1 MIVKRFNILKIFFLV
16 SIFTIISAKLY
27 SQDFSATVI
36 VNFEALPSE
45 ARDRLK
51 DFKMQVE
58 DYLNKSKFADD
69 LIKEECKILIT
80 LQFNF
85 RGTNGFDYY
94 DAQLLVSGQWLLE
107 DTADVI
113 PPTYITMFRYLDDKC
128 SFTYNRA
135 MPFIKNDVR
144 FDPFLSLVDYYAYI
158 ILGYN
163 EDSYIPKGGNKYY
176 QKALDIC
183 NKPMTDRKGWTE
195 QSSGKPSRADLVQEL
210 LNSRFED
217 FRTGYYE
224 YQNKGVDEIF
234 FTKTNKKPAFETA
247 LKALEKI
254 AAVKKKEVK
263 AYNID
268 YFFESKA
275 REIAQLFSYYGDKS
289 VYDKLVKIDQAH
301 QTIYEEFKAKSK

>member
-1 MIVKRFNILKIFFLV
+1 MTVNILKFLKIYFFI
-16 SIFTIISAKLY
+16 SIFLIIPEKLLP
-27 SQDFSATVI
+27 QDFSATVI

-58 DYLNKSKFADD
+58 DYLNRNKFADD

-80 LQFNF
+80 FQFNF
-85 RGTNGFDYY
+85 RGTNGFDNY

-113 PPTYITMFRYLDDKC
+113 PPTYITMFRYLDDRC

-144 FDPFLSLVDYYAYI
+144 FDSFLSLVDYYAYL

-195 QSSGKPSRADLVQEL
+195 GGSSKPSRADLIQEL

-217 FRTGYYE
+217 FRMGYYE
-224 YQNKGVDEIF
+224 YQNKGIDEIF
-234 FTKTNKKPAFETA
+234 FTKGNKKPAFDVA

-263 AYNID
+263 AFNID

-275 REIAQLFSYYGDKS
+275 REIAQIFSYYGDKS

>member
-1 MIVKRFNILKIFFLV
+1 MKIHFKIFLII
-16 SIFTIISAKLY
+16 SIFTVIFENAVA
-27 SQDFSATVI
+27 QDFSATVI

-51 DFKMQVE
+51 DFKQQVE
-58 DYLNKSKFADD
+58 DYLNKNKFADD

-85 RGTNGFDYY
+85 RGTNGFDNYE
-94 DAQLLVSGQWLLE
+94 AQLLAGGQWLLE

-135 MPFIKNDVR
+135 MPFIKNDVK
-144 FDPFLSLVDYYAYI
+144 FDPFLSLIDYYAYI

-176 QKALDIC
+176 QKAMDIC

-195 QSSGKPSRADLVQEL
+195 AGAGRPSRSELVQEL
-210 LNSRFED
+210 LNSRMED
-217 FRTGYYE
+217 FRIGYYE
-224 YQNKGVDEIF
+224 YQNKGVDEVF
-234 FTKTNKKPAFETA
+234 FSKSAKKTAFDVMI
-247 LKALEKI
+247 KALEKI

-263 AYNID
+263 TFNID
-268 YFFESKA
+268 YFFEAKS
-275 REIAQLFSYYGDKS
+275 REIAQLFSYYGDRS
-289 VYDKLVKIDQAH
+289 VYDKLMKIDQAH
-301 QTIYEEFKAKSK
+301 QTVYEEFKAKVK

>member
-1 MIVKRFNILKIFFLV
+1 MRSLLKITAIL
-16 SIFTIISAKLY
+16 IIITAISETASA
-27 SQDFSATVI
+27 QDFAATVI

-51 DFKMQVE
+51 DLKQQVE
-58 DYLNKSKFADD
+58 DYLNKNKFADD
-69 LIKEECKILIT
+69 LIKEECKILFT

-85 RGTNGFDYY
+85 RGTNGFDNYE
-94 DAQLLVSGQWLLE
+94 AQLLAGGQWLLE

-128 SFTYNRA
+128 SFTYNRS
-135 MPFIKNDVR
+135 MPFVKSDVR
-144 FDPFLSLVDYYAYI
+144 FDPFLSLIDYYAYL

-176 QKALDIC
+176 QKAFDIC
-183 NKPMTDRKGWTE
+183 NKPMTDRRGWTE
-195 QSSGKPSRADLVQEL
+195 GGTGRPSRAELVQEL
-210 LNSRFED
+210 LNSRYED
-217 FRTGYYE
+217 FRIGYYE
-224 YQNKGVDEIF
+224 YQNKGVDEVF
-234 FTKTNKKPAFETA
+234 FTKLTKKPAFDVI

-268 YFFESKA
+268 YFFEAKA
-275 REIAQLFSYYGDKS
+275 REIAQLFSYYNDRS
-289 VYDKLVKIDQAH
+289 VYDKLIKIDQAH
-301 QTIYEEFKAKSK
+301 QTIYEEFKAKVK

>member
-1 MIVKRFNILKIFFLV
+1 MSVKLFLV
-16 SIFTIISAKLY
+16 SKIFIFILLLSIFPVRLH

-58 DYLNKSKFADD
+58 DYLNRNKFAED
-69 LIKEECKILIT
+69 LVKEECRILIT

-85 RGTNGFDYY
+85 RGTNGFDNY
-94 DAQLLVSGQWLLE
+94 DAQLLVSGQWMLE
-107 DTADVI
+107 DTADII

-144 FDPFLSLVDYYAYI
+144 FDSFLSLIDYYAYI

-163 EDSYIPKGGNKYY
+163 EDSYIPRGGNKYY
-176 QKALDIC
+176 QKAVDIC

-195 QSSGKPSRADLVQEL
+195 ASAGKPSRSELVQEL
-210 LNSRFED
+210 LNSRYDD
-217 FRTGYYE
+217 FRIGYYE

-234 FTKTNKKPAFETA
+234 LTPGNKKQAFDAA

-289 VYDKLVKIDQAH
+289 VYDKLAKIDQAH